1 MNDNISYHPNYR
13 PDDRTRARRAGL
25 ARSIAITS
33 GKGGV
38 GKTNIATNLSI
49 ALATRHARVC
59 IFDAD
64 TNLANINIL
73 LGLTPQYTLQDLLEG
88 NRSLDE
94 IILEGPRG
102 IHVIP
107 AASGIADL
115 TSLTPEQQSKLI
127 AAMQEL
133 EKRYDYLV
141 IDTAAG
147 IGDSVISFLQSAQQT
162 IVVISPE
169 PTSLTDAFSLLKV
182 LRNRGINK
190 PTHVIV
196 NMVMGEDH
204 GLEVFKRFES
214 AIEKYLEKDIHYLG
228 YIPLDENIIS
238 SVTLQQ
244 PVIIQKP
251 SAAASRC
258 FYNLATAI
266 GENLHVESSP
276 SFSEYW
282 KDNLASSNEETKAS
296 PFAKSH
302 ESFADSDPNR
312 LLLQIRQ
319 YLLGAHTTEAQAA
332 ALLTPLLDTYV
343 NVFESFPGD
352 AKKTLYRALETGIIS
367 DEELRD
373 LVMTLE
379 TVYESRTNRTL
390 RNYDDAMIRLLS
402 GLKGNETGFMELR
415 RLLEESYRRQC
426 HRALYNSREEFL
438 KQLCNPEARE
448 EDFDEAISAIKEA
461 YTERFQRPYQDEKD
475 QVIAN
480 VKQITER
487 MQQKEA
493 DLAQGLARI
502 SEWFTQSVD
511 TREELSQQLTHA
523 TITEPQKN
531 QDPFDTDQ

>member
-1 MNDNISYHPNYR
+1 MSDNISYHPNYR
-13 PDDRTRARRAGL
+13 PDDRARSLRATH

-73 LGLTPQYTLQDLLEG
+73 LGLTPQYTLEDLLQG

-94 IILEGPRG
+94 IIMEGPRG

-115 TSLTPEQQSKLI
+115 TSLTPEQQSRLI

-133 EKRYDYLV
+133 EKRYDYLI

-147 IGDSVISFLQSAQQT
+147 IGDTVISFLQSAQQT

-196 NMVMGEDH
+196 NMVMGQEH

-214 AIEKYLEKDIHYLG
+214 AIEKYLEKEINYLG

-266 GENLHVESSP
+266 GDRPDVETGS

-282 KDNLASSNEETKAS
+282 KENLVTPTGEIQAM
-296 PFAKSH
+296 PFTRHQEYS
-302 ESFADSDPNR
+302 ESDPNR
-312 LLLQIRQ
+312 LLTQFRQ
-319 YLLGAHTTEAQAA
+319 YLLGADTTEAQAS

-352 AKKTLYRALETGIIS
+352 AKKTLYRALETGLIS

-402 GLKGNETGFMELR
+402 GLRGNEGGFMELR

-438 KQLCNPEARE
+438 AQLNNADARE
-448 EDFDEAISAIKEA
+448 EDFSEAISAIKQA
-461 YTERFQRPYQDEKD
+461 YSERFQKPYQDEKD

-480 VKQITER
+480 VKQIAER
-487 MQQKEA
+487 MQKKEA
-493 DLAQGLARI
+493 DLMQDLARM
-502 SEWFTQSVD
+502 SESLTKTAED
-511 TREELSQQLTHA
+511 REELMRQISNP
-523 TITEPQKN
+523 EVPN
-531 QDPFDTDQ
+531 PSGGQDPVDVDQ